1 MRATGALLGDVE
13 VLVEVDDALVGAGI
27 DAEAAT
33 GALERVDDDEA
44 VVPGVEG
51 AFDGAGLDARG
62 VSAVHAKMRAIGHL
76 HLGHGAAHLLGALD
90 PELADLGLGFGIRGP
105 VVGHVLVF
113 ADDLAVVAAV
123 ATGHVDDEDFLCH
136 DYLPSTTQA
145 LNLRPEAAS

>member
-1 MRATGALLGDVE
+1 MRATRALLGDVQ

-33 GALERVDDDEA
+33 GALERVDDDQP
-44 VVPGVEG
+44 VFTGVEG
-51 AFDGAGLDARG
+51 AFDGAGLDAGG
-62 VSAVHAKMRAIGHL
+62 VSAVHAKMRAVGHL
-76 HLGHGAAHLLGALD
+76 HLGHGAAHLLSALD
-90 PELADLGLGFGIRGP
+90 PELADLGLGFRVGGP

-136 DYLPSTTQA
+136 DYLPSTTHA
-145 LNLRPEAAS
+145 LNFRPDAES